1 MGKVTNRFS
10 VILVALLIVFSI
22 SCKKKDIKGEQ
33 ITVTNVTLSMKTTA
47 GQVPVPQDSNYSK
60 TPQSVT
66 IPLEISFS
74 DAVPKRFNVGVTVNN
89 DTINQLIAANKLP
102 NTVLLPAEFYQI
114 PSNIDVLFGLDHID
128 FNLVVDMTAIER
140 NYGKNLALA
149 VVLTD
154 PTKSN
159 TLKPSG
165 NMAIV
170 MINTSKI
177 IAPSEIHYISFADTV
192 HVLDI
197 PQPGIIYAQNS
208 SSLTV
213 PVKISLAGV
222 AGNAFNVRLGADTD
236 AVKTVIA
243 ADTSLVLLNAGT
255 DYQFPDSVDF
265 LANKNEASFDL
276 NVNVDAL
283 KNNFTKK
290 LVLAL
295 TLSDPS
301 SHLLDTL
308 KKTLVIELDPPK
320 LVEKDITNIGSTFT
334 VQYENTNPND
344 QGENS
349 SHFIDNNIYTK
360 FLLFNFTAPAWMQLQ
375 YATPQYSGAYTLTSA
390 NDSPGRDPKSWQL
403 LGSDDGIS
411 WTVLDQQTN
420 QSFANRYQ
428 TNKYVFPNTT
438 AYSYYR
444 LNILA
449 NNGDGLFQCAEWR
462 LIRRP

>member
-1 MGKVTNRFS
+1 MGKITNRFS
-10 VILVALLIVFSI
+10 VILVALLIVISI

-33 ITVTNVTLSMKTTA
+33 ITISNVTLSMKTTA

-60 TPQSVT
+60 TPQSVI

-159 TLKPSG
+159 KLAPSK

-170 MINTSKI
+170 VINTSKI
-177 IAPSEIHYISFADTV
+177 ITPAEIHYISFAGAGNI
-192 HVLDI
+192 LDI

-213 PVKISLAGV
+213 PVKISLAGI
-222 AGNAFNVRLGADTD
+222 AGSAFNVKVAADTD
-236 AVKTVIA
+236 TVKTVIA
-243 ADTSLVLLNAGT
+243 ADTSLVMLNAGT
-255 DYQFPDSVDF
+255 DFQIPDSVDF

-276 NVNVDAL
+276 NVNVDPL

-295 TLSDPS
+295 TLSDPT
-301 SHLLDTL
+301 SHLLDSL
-308 KKTLVIELDPPK
+308 KKTVIIELDPPK
-320 LVEKDITNIGSTFT
+320 LVELDITNKGSIFS

-349 SHFIDNNIYTK
+349 SHLIDNNIYSK
-360 FLLFNFTAPAWMQLQ
+360 FLIFNFTAPAWMQLQ
-375 YATPQYSGAYTLTSA
+375 YATPQYSGAYTITSA
-390 NDSPGRDPKSWQL
+390 NDAPGRDPKSWQI
-403 LGSDDGIS
+403 LGSNDGIN
-411 WTVLDQQTN
+411 WTVLDQQMN